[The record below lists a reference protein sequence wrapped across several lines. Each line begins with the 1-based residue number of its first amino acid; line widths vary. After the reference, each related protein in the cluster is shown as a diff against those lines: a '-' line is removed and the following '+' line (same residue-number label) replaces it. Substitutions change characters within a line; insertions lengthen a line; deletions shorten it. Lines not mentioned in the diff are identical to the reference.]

1 MLGVWLFACAMV
13 SETNFSCILL
23 TESINQF
30 IKYNLIMTC
39 LHEFRIYE
47 SLNLFHEKF
56 FFSFKVAG
64 KCLFLEIDAFHDLEF
79 YLVLKE
85 LGKKIVKKIVDS
97 EFVKTFHE
105 HKSEYS
111 RIFRP
116 FILLFFV
123 LLSSNF
129 KIKFV
134 KI

>member
-1 MLGVWLFACAMV
+1 MV

-56 FFSFKVAG
+56 LFSFKVAA

-85 LGKKIVKKIVDS
+85 LGKKIVKK
-97 EFVKTFHE
+97 
-105 HKSEYS
+105 
-111 RIFRP
+111 
-116 FILLFFV
+116 
-123 LLSSNF
+123 NF
-129 KIKFV
+129 KIFFQRNLTYSSQKL
-134 KI
+134 KILIFKT